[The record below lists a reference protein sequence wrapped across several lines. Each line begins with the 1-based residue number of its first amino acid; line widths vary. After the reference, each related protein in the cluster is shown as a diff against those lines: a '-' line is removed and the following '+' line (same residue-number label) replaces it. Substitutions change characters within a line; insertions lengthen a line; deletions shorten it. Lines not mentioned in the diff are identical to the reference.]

1 VRSSVGS
8 TLVGVGKGKRTRE
21 ARQAAREQAAEARR
35 NERPFPDPR
44 LWTTEVKEI
53 GGKPVSEPT
62 YIFPVDRLRLDDG
75 RVLAFHAATLP
86 GFYLVTAKELRDAG
100 ERVRQEVLAA
110 TRDALER
117 EDWADVNVSDDSL
130 ALDALGKLFSA
141 VILSAAAVEAYAN
154 EAVDR
159 LPDGTII
166 ERRRGKETQQ
176 IPKEEAIRR
185 LGLDEKLH
193 LVLPIVT
200 GVESS
205 KGKKPWEAFARL
217 NELRGEIV
225 HYKPRGKT
233 DDPDIASALGRLLKG
248 EAATCVEDA
257 ASVVLAYEANALPES
272 TKQALTCSHHDEG
285 LSGGHSI
292 LCSISR

>member
-1 VRSSVGS
+1 M
-8 TLVGVGKGKRTRE
+8 GKGKRNRE
-21 ARQAAREQAAEARR
+21 ERERAREEEAEPASA
-35 NERPFPDPR
+35 ERPFPDPR
-44 LWTTEVKEI
+44 LWTTEVREI
-53 GGKPVSEPT
+53 GGKRVSEPT
-62 YIFPVDRLRLDDG
+62 FVFPVDRLRLDDG
-75 RVLAFHAATLP
+75 RVLAFHAATMP
-86 GFYLVTAKELRDAG
+86 GFYLVTAKELRDEG
-100 ERVRQEVLAA
+100 ERERQEVLAA
-110 TRDALER
+110 IHEASER
-117 EDWADVNVSDDSL
+117 EDWADVNVGDDSL

-159 LPDGTII
+159 VPDGTII

-200 GVESS
+200 GVDSI
-205 KGKKPWEAFARL
+205 KGKKPWDAFVRL
-217 NELRGEIV
+217 NEIRGEVV

-248 EAATCVEDA
+248 EASTCVDDA
-257 ASVVLAYEANALPES
+257 ASIILAYEPNALPES
-272 TKQALTCSHHDEG
+272 TKQALG
-285 LSGGHSI
+285 L
-292 LCSISR
+292 

>member
-1 VRSSVGS
+1 MA
-8 TLVGVGKGKRTRE
+8 KGRRNRE
-21 ARQAAREQAAEARR
+21 ARERVRQEEAEAAKK
-35 NERPFPDPR
+35 ERLFPDPR
-44 LWTTEVKEI
+44 LWTTEVKAT
-53 GGKPVSEPT
+53 GGVPVSEPT
-62 YIFPVDRLRLDDG
+62 FIFPVDRLRLDDG
-75 RVLAFHAATLP
+75 RVLAFHVATMP
-86 GFYLVTAKELRDAG
+86 GFFLITAKGHRDEGEL
-100 ERVRQEVLAA
+100 ELQEVLASIREA
-110 TRDALER
+110 TDR

-159 LPDGTII
+159 LPDGTMI

-193 LVLPIVT
+193 LVLPLVT
-200 GVESS
+200 GIDSI
-205 KGKKPWEAFARL
+205 KGTRAWEAFVRL
-217 NELRGEIV
+217 NELRGEVV

-248 EAATCVEDA
+248 EASTCVEDA
-257 ASVVLAYEANALPES
+257 ASIILAYEANALPES
-272 TKQALTCSHHDEG
+272 TKRALG
-285 LSGGHSI
+285 L
-292 LCSISR
+292 